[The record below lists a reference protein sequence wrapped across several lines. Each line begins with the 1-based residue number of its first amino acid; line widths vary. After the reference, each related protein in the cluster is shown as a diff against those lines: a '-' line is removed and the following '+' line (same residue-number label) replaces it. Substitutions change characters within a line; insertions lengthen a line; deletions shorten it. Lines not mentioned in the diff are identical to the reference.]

1 MLLILDTAA
10 PHLRATLSPTDPT
23 PPEPGVLRLPNDADP
38 SRVLRDQTLESMV
51 RIELHFPRF
60 TDGRAFSQ
68 AFLIRRRLR
77 FQGDLRATGDVLAD
91 QLLQMQRSG
100 FTSAV
105 LRADQDLQVARRQL
119 ARFAEAGGFYQGD
132 AIAQRPRFQGANL
145 QEDAA

>member
-10 PHLRATLSPTDPT
+10 PHLRATLSPTYPT
-23 PPEPGVLRLPNDADP
+23 PPEPGVLRLPNDVDP
-38 SRVLRDQTLESMV
+38 LRVLRDQTLESIV
-51 RIELHFPRF
+51 RIELQFPRF

-119 ARFAEAGGFYQGD
+119 ARFTQAGGFYQGD
-132 AIAQRPRFQGANL
+132 AIAQWPRFQGANL
-145 QEDAA
+145 PEDAA